1 MHQPPNED
9 PKKQRKPASKPR
21 HHIPGGSTGSPE
33 HALRR
38 LDEAERLERA
48 LLHELAGLLDGSTRF
63 LRLALRELKSDQFNA
78 IGAAAA
84 INHLGAA
91 ESALNTMAHMIDRSR
106 EAASDRQHPNY
117 IVAPQP
123 VHTAIDAAV
132 AHNQNLAA
140 EQGVQ
145 IGIDIEVSALRCPPL
160 PLYPIVS
167 NAIRNA
173 VESHASDRE
182 ETPSGHDRYIRIH
195 ARSEDDRTPLLILE
209 ISDNGP
215 GLCKELTADPQ
226 LALSLGYSNRPHGS
240 GVGLSLCADIVA
252 SLGGTL
258 TISPGA
264 NRGAVIRARIPYQP
278 DSRSNALED

>member
-9 PKKQRKPASKPR
+9 PKKRKPPFRPR

-145 IGIDIEVSALRCPPL
+145 IGIDIEVSALKCPPL

-173 VESHASDRE
+173 VEAHASDRE
-182 ETPSGHDRYIRIH
+182 ETRTGHDRYIRIH
-195 ARSEDDRTPLLILE
+195 AWSEDGTAPVLILE

-215 GLCKELTADPQ
+215 GLCEELAADPQ

-258 TISPGA
+258 TINPGA

-278 DSRSNALED
+278 DSLPNSEED

>member
-9 PKKQRKPASKPR
+9 PKKQRKPAPRPR

-91 ESALNTMAHMIDRSR
+91 ESALNTMAQMVDRSR
-106 EAASDRQHPNY
+106 EAANDRQHPTY
-117 IVAPQP
+117 MVAPQP

-132 AHNQNLAA
+132 AHNQYLAA
-140 EQGVQ
+140 EHGVQ
-145 IGIDIEVSALRCPPL
+145 IAIDIEVSALKCPPL

-173 VESHASDRE
+173 VEAHASE
-182 ETPSGHDRYIRIH
+182 LGEPPKGHDRYIRIH
-195 ARSEDDRTPLLILE
+195 ARSDEGNTPVLILE

-215 GLCKELTADPQ
+215 GLCEELAADPQ

-258 TISPGA
+258 SIRPGA
-264 NRGAVIRARIPYQP
+264 SRGAIIQARIPYEP
-278 DSRSNALED
+278 ASRSPAQED

>member
-9 PKKQRKPASKPR
+9 PKKQRKPVSKPR

-91 ESALNTMAHMIDRSR
+91 ESALNTMAQMIDRSR
-106 EAASDRQHPNY
+106 EAANDRQHPTY

-132 AHNQNLAA
+132 AHNQSFAA
-140 EQGVQ
+140 EHGVQ
-145 IGIDIEVSALRCPPL
+145 IAIDIEVSALKCPPL

-173 VESHASDRE
+173 VEAHASDPE
-182 ETPSGHDRYIRIH
+182 DTPEGYDRYIRIH
-195 ARSEDDRTPLLILE
+195 AWSEEGRAPLLTLE

-215 GLCKELTADPQ
+215 GLCKELAADPQ
-226 LALSLGYSNRPHGS
+226 LALSLGYSNRQHGS

-258 TISPGA
+258 TIRPGA
-264 NRGAVIRARIPYQP
+264 NRGAVIRARIPYEP
-278 DSRSNALED
+278 ASRTSEQGD